1 MRSYLEPQNPQNQSV
16 VEAAKN
22 CWGKWCGL
30 EMTTCWRGMV
40 TWYLPRVWKTT
51 APNQRKKPRFLGN
64 KQKASPVWILF
75 FFPIAV
81 NSITIWTSLPSRPD
95 VFVWLPKFL
104 ESPMH
109 KENCKISVGVVMKP
123 EVLPSLCLY
132 RKMHSALDQFLLSLI
147 FLIISLQCI
156 AIRGHCWVLMR

>member
-1 MRSYLEPQNPQNQSV
+1 MRARDDNLLKRHGYLVP
-16 VEAAKN
+16 AK
-22 CWGKWCGL
+22 GL
-30 EMTTCWRGMV
+30 ENHSTK
-40 TWYLPRVWKTT
+40 PE
-51 APNQRKKPRFLGN
+51 NHPRFLGYGN
-64 KQKASPVWILF
+64 KRQAQFEFCF

-156 AIRGHCWVLMR
+156 AIRGHC